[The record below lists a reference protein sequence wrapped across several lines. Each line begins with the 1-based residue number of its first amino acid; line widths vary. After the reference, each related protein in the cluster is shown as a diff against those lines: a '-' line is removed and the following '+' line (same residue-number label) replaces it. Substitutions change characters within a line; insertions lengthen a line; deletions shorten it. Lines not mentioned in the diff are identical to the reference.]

1 MNAPAVNTAGTGKP
15 TVGLVGLNFQN
26 FQAKEHDIY
35 GRSRKTL
42 EIYAEQCGFTIIPYA
57 EIVSDAVQAEA
68 AVEYLRD
75 QQIDF
80 LLLQASSLILG
91 DMVLPFAEV
100 SERIGFWVVPEPTF
114 TGELPLNSLTG
125 GNLGISILRQNFPG
139 RKVKWFYGSPDGD
152 DAFLKRLLVT
162 VEALRADKLLRESR
176 VAIVH
181 ETVPTFIN
189 LTYDGDALMRNLG
202 IEVISVGLEEVFLRA
217 DTLQPTDS
225 GKHIAASMMQKAAS
239 VQVPEREVVR
249 SGQIASALLDIAKGQ
264 NLKAAALRCW
274 PEFQEVMHIA
284 PCAAIAY
291 LNDHGLITSCEGDLP
306 GAVSMLAASAFSGEA
321 PTMNDPV
328 AIDREQNL
336 IQMWH
341 CGPGP
346 ASWADEKGQTLDWHH
361 TLNRRLKPGKDDNS
375 IRDDDPTRTPAGVSS
390 DISFRRG
397 AVTLLHIGGSGD
409 TVFVMEAEVVNG
421 PAPPYPGSGGWLGS
435 LSSGGVPCTSAD
447 FLETMTWYGFEHHYP
462 IMRGHHEAAVREYA
476 AWNGLKI
483 LEIRRAA
490 AYLQ

>member
-1 MNAPAVNTAGTGKP
+1 MAVAAGNTVSMGKNETSGKL
-15 TVGLVGLNFQN
+15 TVGLAGLYFPN
-26 FQAKEHDIY
+26 FQAVEYDIY
-35 GRSRKTL
+35 GRSRRTL
-42 EIYAEQCGFTIIPYA
+42 ESYAEQCGFTVIPYS
-57 EIVSDAVQAEA
+57 EMVSNVVQAEA
-68 AVEYLRD
+68 AVEFLRER
-75 QQIDF
+75 QIDF

-91 DMVLPFAEV
+91 DIVLPFAEV
-100 SERIGFWVVPEPTF
+100 SERIGFWVVPEPTGA
-114 TGELPLNSLTG
+114 GELPLNSLTG
-125 GNLGISILRQNFPG
+125 GNLGISILRQNFPA

-152 DAFLKRLLVT
+152 DAFLERLQVT
-162 VEALRADKLLRESR
+162 AEALRADKLLRESR

-189 LTYDGDALMRNLG
+189 LTYDSDALKRNLG
-202 IEVISVGLEEVFLRA
+202 VEVVTVGLEEVFLRA
-217 DTLQPTDS
+217 DSLQPTVS
-225 GKHIAASMMQKAAS
+225 GKQIAAEMTQKAAE
-239 VQVPEREVVR
+239 VRVPEREVVR

-284 PCAAIAY
+284 PCAAVAY

-328 AIDREQNL
+328 AIDREQDL

-346 ASWADEKGQTLDWHH
+346 ASWADAKGQTLDWHH
-361 TLNRRLKPGKDDNS
+361 TLNRRLEPGGS
-375 IRDDDPTRTPAGVSS
+375 PTGVSS
-390 DISFRRG
+390 DISFKRG

-409 TVFVMEAEVVNG
+409 TVFVMEAEVVDG
-421 PAPPYPGSGGWLGS
+421 PDPPYPGSGGWLGS
-435 LSSGGVPCTSAD
+435 LRSGGVPCTTAD
-447 FLETMTWYGFEHHYP
+447 FLETISWYAFEHHYP

-483 LEIRRAA
+483 LEIRKAA

>member
-1 MNAPAVNTAGTGKP
+1 MAETAGNTARTGTAEATGKL
-15 TVGLVGLNFQN
+15 TVGLVGLYFPN
-26 FQAKEHDIY
+26 FQAMEHDIY
-35 GRSRKTL
+35 SRSRRTL
-42 EIYAEQCGFTIIPYA
+42 EISAEKCGFTLIPYS
-57 EIVSDAVQAEA
+57 EMVSDAVQAEA
-68 AVEYLRD
+68 AVEFLRER
-75 QQIDF
+75 QIDF

-91 DMVLPFAEV
+91 DIVLPFAEV
-100 SERIGFWVVPEPTF
+100 SERIGFWVVPEPTGE
-114 TGELPLNSLTG
+114 GELPLNSLTG
-125 GNLGISILRQNFPG
+125 WNLGVSILRQNFPA

-152 DAFLKRLLVT
+152 AAFLERLQVT

-189 LTYDGDALMRNLG
+189 LTYDSDALKRNLG
-202 IEVISVGLEEVFLRA
+202 VEIVSVGLEEVFLRA
-217 DTLQPTDS
+217 DTLQPTVS
-225 GKHIAASMMQKAAS
+225 GKQIAAEMTQKAAE
-239 VQVPEREVVR
+239 VRVPEREVIR
-249 SGQIASALLDIAKGQ
+249 SGQIASALLEIAKGQ

-284 PCAAIAY
+284 PCAAVAY

-328 AIDREQNL
+328 AIDREHDL
-336 IQMWH
+336 VQMWH

-346 ASWADEKGQTLDWHH
+346 ASWADAKGQTLDWHH
-361 TLNRRLKPGKDDNS
+361 TLNRRLEPDGS
-375 IRDDDPTRTPAGVSS
+375 PTGVSS
-390 DISFRRG
+390 DISFKRG

-409 TVFVMEAEVVNG
+409 TVFVMEAEVVDG

-447 FLETMTWYGFEHHYP
+447 FLETMSWYGFEHHYP

-483 LEIRRAA
+483 LEIRKAA
-490 AYLQ
+490 VYLQ